1 MGYNGGAR
9 DMLCTEQQQLQKQCW
24 WGWVAPVLYYIA
36 NAGTRHSTHLTHIS
50 ITCCTFFDQG
60 FSSRFSHLHGIL
72 VLLYI
77 WQLLYLLE
85 EKKMTKT
92 PPPKQ
97 NKNIYLVNW
106 KTFLSWN
113 KRRQRKAYLLG
124 VLQDSWMLSVCHCI
138 QEVVCQFVHILFWFG
153 QELWQAAK
161 QPTKWNFTSYFLCSS
176 GVKVWIILLT
186 ENNDK

>member
-1 MGYNGGAR
+1 MEEHVICFALNNSSFKSSA
-9 DMLCTEQQQLQKQCW
+9 DED
-24 WGWVAPVLYYIA
+24 VAPVLYYIA

-50 ITCCTFFDQG
+50 ITCCTFLDQG

-85 EKKMTKT
+85 EKNDRKT
-92 PPPKQ
+92 PPKQ

-113 KRRQRKAYLLG
+113 KKLQMMSEKSLLARCPSG
-124 VLQDSWMLSVCHCI
+124 FLNALRLSLHPGGCLPVCTHTLLI
-138 QEVVCQFVHILFWFG
+138 WPGTLTSCQTTNQMKLYY
-153 QELWQAAK
+153 
-161 QPTKWNFTSYFLCSS
+161 SYFLCSS

>member
-1 MGYNGGAR
+1 MGYNAGAR

-85 EKKMTKT
+85 EKMTKN
-92 PPPKQ
+92 PPKQ
-97 NKNIYLVNW
+97 KHLFSQLEEFPVLKQ
-106 KTFLSWN
+106 KTN
-113 KRRQRKAYLLG
+113 DVREKAYLLG

-138 QEVVCQFVHILFWFG
+138 QEVVCQFVHILVWFG

-161 QPTKWNFTSYFLCSS
+161 QPTKRNFTTVISYAAA
-176 GVKVWIILLT
+176 V
-186 ENNDK
+186 

>member
-9 DMLCTEQQQLQKQCW
+9 DMLCTEQQLLQKQCW

-36 NAGTRHSTHLTHIS
+36 NAGTRHSTHFMHIS

-85 EKKMTKT
+85 EKMTKK
-92 PPPKQ
+92 PPKQ

-113 KRRQRKAYLLG
+113 KKQQMTSEKKLTCSVSFRILECSPFVTASRR
-124 VLQDSWMLSVCHCI
+124 LSAS
-138 QEVVCQFVHILFWFG
+138 LYTYSSD
-153 QELWQAAK
+153 LARNSDK
-161 QPTKWNFTSYFLCSS
+161 LPNNQPNE
-176 GVKVWIILLT
+176 ILLQLFPT
-186 ENNDK
+186 QQRCKSLNHFVDWE

>member
-24 WGWVAPVLYYIA
+24 WGWVALVLYYIA

-85 EKKMTKT
+85 EKKWQKH

-113 KRRQRKAYLLG
+113 KKTTNDVREKLTCSVSFKILECSPFVTASRRLSASLYTYSSDLARNSDKLPNNQPNETLL
-124 VLQDSWMLSVCHCI
+124 VI
-138 QEVVCQFVHILFWFG
+138 
-153 QELWQAAK
+153 
-161 QPTKWNFTSYFLCSS
+161 Y
-176 GVKVWIILLT
+176 
-186 ENNDK
+186 

>member
-85 EKKMTKT
+85 EKKWQKH
-92 PPPKQ
+92 PPPK
-97 NKNIYLVNW
+97 
-106 KTFLSWN
+106 
-113 KRRQRKAYLLG
+113 
-124 VLQDSWMLSVCHCI
+124 
-138 QEVVCQFVHILFWFG
+138 
-153 QELWQAAK
+153 AK
-161 QPTKWNFTSYFLCSS
+161 QKHLFSQLEDFPVLKQKTTNDVREKLTCSVSFKILECSPFVTASRRLSASLYTYSSDLARNSDKLPNNQPNETLLVISYAAA
-176 GVKVWIILLT
+176 V
-186 ENNDK
+186 

>member
-1 MGYNGGAR
+1 MGYNGGAC

-36 NAGTRHSTHLTHIS
+36 NAGTHHSTHLTHIS
-50 ITCCTFFDQG
+50 ITYCTFFDQS
-60 FSSRFSHLHGIL
+60 FSSRFSHLHGTL

-85 EKKMTKT
+85 EKMTT

-113 KRRQRKAYLLG
+113 KKTTNDVREKAYLLG

-161 QPTKWNFTSYFLCSS
+161 QPTKRNFTTVISYAAA
-176 GVKVWIILLT
+176 V
-186 ENNDK
+186 